1 MEGISLILTLAAG
14 LTAALVFGVVAQ
26 KFKLSPIVGYL
37 FAGIV
42 ISPYSPGYVGDIKV
56 AQQFADIGVV
66 LLLFGVGLHFRF
78 SDLVSVYKVAVPGAI
93 TQIILTTVTTIFL
106 TYFLGWSWKTGLI
119 FGMAISVASTVV
131 LTRVLSDNRS
141 LHTPIGHTAVGW
153 LVLEDLF
160 TIFVLVLIPVFFN
173 EKNSDVRFL
182 STVVITAAK
191 LSVLIVFVLLF
202 GQKLLPK
209 ILEYVAKTGSR
220 ELFTLT
226 VLVLA
231 LGIAVGAAEFFNA
244 SMALGAFLA
253 GMVVGQSEFGARATS
268 DAISISDAFSVLFFV
283 SVGMLFDISLVIDS
297 WKLILLTL
305 FIVVICKPF
314 FAIAVTTVLKQPLKK
329 ALSVGIALGQ
339 IGEFSFILASLGT
352 SLHILPQKASIAII
366 TVSIISITLNTIVYK
381 MISRIL
387 KKLSKYKSFQEPSVN
402 NDININKEEKNV
414 IVVGYGPV
422 GKAVTGILLKNS
434 INVIIIEMNID
445 TVRTIYKEKKD
456 GLYAIYGD
464 ATQTEILIRA
474 GIETAEAFIV
484 SAPSAPVEE
493 IIQVASS
500 LNPRMWILAHTTYLS
515 QAKRLRKSG
524 IQNVSSGEGAGALVM
539 AKEILKKFGTLDEKI
554 EQEINLM
561 LKEQLL

>member
-1 MEGISLILTLAAG
+1 MEGISLVATLSAG
-14 LTAALVFGVVAQ
+14 LTVALIFGLIAQ

-160 TIFVLVLIPVFFN
+160 TIFVLVLIPVFFS

-191 LSVLIVFVLLF
+191 LSVLIVFVLF
-202 GQKLLPK
+202 VGQKLLPK
-209 ILEYVAKTGSR
+209 ILEYTAKTGNR

>member
-14 LTAALVFGVVAQ
+14 LTAALIFGLIAQ
-26 KFKLSPIVGYL
+26 KLKLSPIVGYL
-37 FAGIV
+37 FAGIA
-42 ISPYSPGYVGDIKV
+42 ISPYSPGFVGNIEV

-66 LLLFGVGLHFRF
+66 LLLFGVGLNFRF
-78 SDLVSVYKVAVPGAI
+78 SDLIKVYKVAVPGAI
-93 TQIILTTVTTIFL
+93 TQIILTTITTIFL
-106 TYFLGWSWKTGLI
+106 TYFLGWSWKTGFI

-131 LTRVLSDNRS
+131 LTRVLSDNRN

-173 EKNSDVRFL
+173 ERNSDIRFL
-182 STVVITAAK
+182 STIVITTAK
-191 LSVLIVFVLLF
+191 LSVLIVFVLF
-202 GQKLLPK
+202 VGQKLLPK
-209 ILEYVAKTGSR
+209 ILEFIAKTGNR
-220 ELFTLT
+220 ELFTLSI
-226 VLVLA
+226 LVLA

-253 GMVVGQSEFGARATS
+253 GMVVGQSEFSARATS

-283 SVGMLFDISLVIDS
+283 SVGMLFDVSLVVDC
-297 WKLILLTL
+297 WKLIILTL
-305 FIVVICKPF
+305 FIVLVCKPL
-314 FAIAVTTVLKQPLKK
+314 FAITVVLFLKQSLKK
-329 ALSVGIALGQ
+329 AVSVGIALGQ

-352 SLHILPQKASIAII
+352 TLHILPQKASVAII
-366 TVSIISITLNTIVYK
+366 TVSIISITLNTIIYK
-381 MISRIL
+381 TIPYLL
-387 KKLSKYKSFQEPSVN
+387 KKLSKYKRFQESSLN
-402 NDININKEEKNV
+402 NDVIINKEEKNV

-422 GKAVTGILLKNS
+422 GKAITGVLLKKG
-434 INVIIIEMNID
+434 INVMIVEMNID
-445 TVRTIYKEKKD
+445 TVRAIWKEKKE

-500 LNPRMWILAHTTYLS
+500 LNPRVWILAHTTFLS

-539 AKEILKKFGTLDEKI
+539 SKEILKKLGTLDDKI
-554 EQEINLM
+554 EQELKLM
-561 LKEQLL
+561 LKEQIL